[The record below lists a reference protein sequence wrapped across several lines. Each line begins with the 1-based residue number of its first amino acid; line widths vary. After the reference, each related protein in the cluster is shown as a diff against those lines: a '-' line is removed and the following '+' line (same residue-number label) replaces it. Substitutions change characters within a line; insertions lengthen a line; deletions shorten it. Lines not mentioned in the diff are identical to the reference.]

1 MMIMRTIASTLVAL
15 GFAGAIAGGTA
26 TPAAAQ
32 GIYFQGPGVEFGVG
46 APTYRERYYRSYRD
60 YDYTGPRVYSGRTY
74 YGPRSY
80 YRRDQQWD

>member
-1 MMIMRTIASTLVAL
+1 MRTIASTLVAL

-32 GIYFQGPGVEFGVG
+32 GIYFEGPGVEFGIG
-46 APTYRERYYRSYRD
+46 RPAYRERYYRYHDHD
-60 YDYTGPRVYSGRTY
+60 YYTGPRAYSGRTY

-80 YRRDQQWD
+80 SYRRDRDWNW